1 VHTIAERARS
11 LGELMDH
18 LLLGASD
25 GAIFVDPADLVR
37 ALGAEVLAIACD
49 LRDRDAIAAMV
60 SETVERFGGLDV
72 LVNNAGII
80 ESMLTADCAV
90 DTLPDEVWD
99 TVYEVNLR
107 APWLATKLAAP
118 HLRRSQRGPSI
129 VNAASVSSH
138 VGFANAPAYCATKG
152 GVLQLT
158 RQTAVDL
165 GPHVR
170 CNCYCPGVIATPMA
184 REHIASGPDPA
195 ARERSLVAPQILDR
209 MGAPEEVAKLVCF
222 LASDDASFIT
232 GGVYM
237 VDGGHPKAF
246 RRKSR
251 GTYSASFYELAHPP
265 EDVLKESYPML
276 VRTLANVVLLRV
288 PGHGVWFT
296 TRTKKY
302 ALKNEPKSMISDAM
316 KRNIPRTAGVTREL

>member
-1 VHTIAERARS
+1 MTTMLDEKIAIVTGAGQGLGRSIAVEMARR
-11 LGELMDH
+11 
-18 LLLGASD
+18 GA
-25 GAIFVDPADLVR
+25 GAIAVVDRREDTAAETADLVR
-37 ALGAEVLAIACD
+37 DLGAEALAIACD

-99 TVYEVNLR
+99 AVYEVNLR

-158 RQTAVDL
+158 RAAAVD
-165 GPHVR
+165 H
-170 CNCYCPGVIATPMA
+170 
-184 REHIASGPDPA
+184 
-195 ARERSLVAPQILDR
+195 ARERIRINCVCPGAIDTPLFRQSVNERAADPEAALRAAAERHPIGRLLTPDDVAGAIAFLV
-209 MGAPEEVAKLVCF
+209 
-222 LASDDASFIT
+222 DDGSAAIT
-232 GGVYM
+232 GSALV
-237 VDGGHPKAF
+237 VDGGL
-246 RRKSR
+246 
-251 GTYSASFYELAHPP
+251 SATWQFSAIN
-265 EDVLKESYPML
+265 K
-276 VRTLANVVLLRV
+276 
-288 PGHGVWFT
+288 
-296 TRTKKY
+296 
-302 ALKNEPKSMISDAM
+302 
-316 KRNIPRTAGVTREL
+316 